1 MTESHLARCCADLAR
16 ARLKLAGAQLRD
28 AHYYASVPLCVIDAV
43 FSIGVRYS
51 STARTVQR
59 FAANQD
65 PSWPVFDRRRMT
77 NEAVAEKTVA
87 CLVAALEGRPP
98 VDTAERIFQNH
109 QRTSPRSGILK
120 SQAVL
125 EFAKALSRSGIEV
138 FEDLTDDRKVAT
150 AREQVLQIKGQ
161 NSGISF
167 DYFLLLA
174 GSDNHVKADRMVRRF
189 VSRAKCGPDATP
201 NELHVPPMVAFKA
214 VVTAARLLKRDFPNM
229 TPRLLDSLIWAHERA
244 QR

>member
-1 MTESHLARCCADLAR
+1 MDVDLAKRCADLAR
-16 ARLKLAGAQLRD
+16 ASLELTGAELRD
-28 AHYYASVPLCVIDAV
+28 AHYYASMPLCVIDAV

-51 STARTVQR
+51 STARAVQR
-59 FAANQD
+59 FADHQE
-65 PSWPVFDRRRMT
+65 PKWPVFDRRRMT
-77 NEAVAEKTVA
+77 SQAVPEKTVA
-87 CLVAALEGRPP
+87 CLIAALEGRPP
-98 VDTAERIFQNH
+98 VDTAEMIFKNH
-109 QRTSPRSGILK
+109 QRTSPRNGILK

-138 FEDLTDDRKVAT
+138 FEDLTDDQKVAT
-150 AREQVLQIKGQ
+150 AREQVLRIKGQ

-189 VSRAKCGPDATP
+189 VSRAKCGPGVAP
-201 NELHVPPMVAFKA
+201 SELNVPPKVAFTA

>member
-1 MTESHLARCCADLAR
+1 MEGDLAQRCADLAR
-16 ARLKLAGAQLRD
+16 ARLKLAGAELRD
-28 AHYYASVPLCVIDAV
+28 AHYYASVPLCLIDAV

-51 STARTVQR
+51 STARAVQR
-59 FAANQD
+59 FAAHQD
-65 PSWPVFDRRRMT
+65 PKWPIFDRRRMT

-98 VDTAERIFQNH
+98 ADTAETIFKNH
-109 QRTSPRSGILK
+109 QRTSPRNGILK

-150 AREQVLQIKGQ
+150 AREQVLQVKGQ
-161 NSGISF
+161 SSGISF

-189 VSRAKCGPDATP
+189 VSRAKYGHDVAP
-201 NELHVPPMVAFKA
+201 NELSIPPKLAFNV
-214 VVTAARLLKRDFPNM
+214 VVTAAHLLKGEFPNM
-229 TPRLLDSLIWAHERA
+229 TPRLLDSLIWAHERV